1 MKQLILTQN
10 TLKKLEDAVKDY
22 MIDTKVRA
30 VIVINTAGQV
40 LFKRGMMKSD
50 NFIQSLGAL
59 SAGIFNAT
67 ISIAKLLGDRYFDN
81 VSQEGKKINLF
92 YNAVNEDTII
102 LSVYDSNAIIGVI
115 QVMSKQLS
123 AKVLSLMEDEV
134 KRKSGEFD
142 DEYKDEVENLLDNMF
157 N

>member
-1 MKQLILTQN
+1 
-10 TLKKLEDAVKDY
+10 